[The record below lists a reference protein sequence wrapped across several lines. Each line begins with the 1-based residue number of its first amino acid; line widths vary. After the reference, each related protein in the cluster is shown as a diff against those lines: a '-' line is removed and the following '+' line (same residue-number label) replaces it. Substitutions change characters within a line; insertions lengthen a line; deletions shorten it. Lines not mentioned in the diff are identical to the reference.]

1 MVTEIDTVTE
11 IKGTDEQLE
20 KVKKGCDSNERVTRI
35 LDDKGREV
43 ITSIISTIISITL
56 YELCIVVIVKS
67 LSCPAL

>member
-43 ITSIISTIISITL
+43 ITSIINTIISITL
-56 YELCIVVIVKS
+56 
-67 LSCPAL
+67 